1 MRLDSLCFLSLL
13 LPVVGVADV
22 VFSDDNLTLSNYSAT
37 AVYNSPG
44 VSSNYFNCPSCGFMG
59 IAGLQQVVMTPPNAM
74 CPSCVGGEVFFGL
87 TNNTF
92 VYNPQT
98 QGAIDSLGASV
109 NESVSFDRTPAGG
122 FTYTFWPLIEQG
134 GNYYTNELFGS
145 SFGAPDTTGGYQNI
159 SQSGMQSTDFFQVD
173 FPSMSFLPNSPDFSA
188 TALPLIFGLAP
199 IVVTNDSFTVTANYS
214 NLNFDIVPDAVATPE
229 PATLVPMGF
238 LALCLFLSSFRRVF
252 HVRLDR
258 G

>member
-1 MRLDSLCFLSLL
+1 MRLDSLCFLFLL

-59 IAGLQQVVMTPPNAM
+59 IAGLQQVVMTPPNPM

-98 QGAIDSLGASV
+98 QIRRLPGPLRPELYYAKPQFLQTLFNRKAGVHWSMNLSPEVENLFRQLADLDREQQSRYFEEHSTDPEIRRQVEALLASEQTIDS
-109 NESVSFDRTPAGG
+109 D
-122 FTYTFWPLIEQG
+122 
-134 GNYYTNELFGS
+134 
-145 SFGAPDTTGGYQNI
+145 
-159 SQSGMQSTDFFQVD
+159 
-173 FPSMSFLPNSPDFSA
+173 
-188 TALPLIFGLAP
+188 
-199 IVVTNDSFTVTANYS
+199 
-214 NLNFDIVPDAVATPE
+214 
-229 PATLVPMGF
+229 
-238 LALCLFLSSFRRVF
+238 
-252 HVRLDR
+252 LDR
-258 G
+258 IIRQQVEATMNMPDGIASGEVCGPYRLLKLIGRGGMGEVWLAECRMAWSTAQLH